1 MHYLIAVGVIV
12 YIVLTNR
19 EIAKAEI
26 EENEFCREYERE
38 SED

>member
-1 MHYLIAVGVIV
+1 MHYLITVGVIV
-12 YIVLTNR
+12 YIALTNR